1 MANDY
6 VLAGDVGGTNLRI
19 AAVSSGGRVLFQ
31 VSEPTPKSGEAGDLI
46 DAAARLAEA
55 CITGGGGGQ
64 RPRSFGLALA
74 ALVNAREGLILS
86 SPNLPE
92 LNDLPLAQVLSDRLK
107 LNVIVENDATAAAVG
122 EHWLGSSK
130 DVESSV
136 FVTLGTGVG
145 GGLILD
151 GKVYRGIDGTAGEI
165 GHICV
170 EPDGRPCPC
179 GSHGCVEQYS
189 SATAIARI
197 AGELSRQD
205 STSLLSG
212 QAKLTSKDV
221 FDAAAKGDPVALEA
235 FRTMGRYL
243 GIALAGLV
251 DVLNPELIA
260 IGGGAAGGW
269 DFFIEPVRSEIRAR
283 AFKHPAARVQIV
295 RATLGERAG
304 ILGAARV
311 AIDSLAESAPSRSVM
326 QLE

>member
-1 MANDY
+1 MVKDY

-19 AAVSSGGRVLFQ
+19 AAVSNDGHLLFQ
-31 VSEPTPKSGEAGDLI
+31 GSEPTPKTGAAEDVV

-55 CITGGGGGQ
+55 CVAGVGGQ

-74 ALVNAREGLILS
+74 ALVNPREGRILS
-86 SPNLPE
+86 SPNLPQ
-92 LNDLPLAQVLSDRLK
+92 LNDLALAEQLSARLQLKVVL
-107 LNVIVENDATAAAVG
+107 ENDATAAAVG

-151 GKVYRGIDGTAGEI
+151 GRVYRGIDGTAGEI

-170 EPDGRPCPC
+170 EPDGHPCGC

-197 AGELSRQD
+197 ARELAGQNP
-205 STSLLSG
+205 TSLLIG
-212 QAKLTSKDV
+212 RTKLTSKDV
-221 FDAAAKGDPVALEA
+221 FDAAVKGDAVALET
-235 FRTMGRYL
+235 FQKMGRYL

-251 DVLNPELIA
+251 DVLNPELIV

-269 DFFIEPVRSEIRAR
+269 DLFIEHVRSEIDAR
-283 AFKHPAARVQIV
+283 AFKHPAARVQLV
-295 RATLGERAG
+295 RASLGEGAG

-311 AIDSLAESAPSRSVM
+311 ALDSLEGSPRLSAIL
-326 QLE
+326 LE